1 MLHCSAATVRP
12 GGALIYATCSSEPEE
27 NEDVVHQFLSQ
38 NASFSLTPIREP
50 AEATHE
56 VPLVDARGMLRTL
69 PFAHGLDAFFAAMLV
84 RRDAA

>member
-1 MLHCSAATVRP
+1 MLHCSAAVVRP

-27 NEDVVHQFLSQ
+27 NEAVVDQFLSE
-38 NASFSLTPIREP
+38 NASFTLVPIQPPTGLP
-50 AEATHE
+50 AET
-56 VPLVDARGMLRTL
+56 PLVDARGMLRTL